1 MNAFEVEHL
10 YFSYGGAHTTISSI
24 LKDLSFTVKMGEL
37 VAIQGPSGSGKS
49 TLLYALGLLS
59 RPDSGLI
66 RILGKDVSNCREEE
80 LAKIRNRN
88 IGFVFQQFYL
98 LPKTSVL
105 ENILLPTRYFDEELP
120 NRIFQMD
127 RAKKYAELVGLG
139 ERLQFYPNQL
149 SGGQQQRVA
158 ICRALMSDAKVILAD
173 EPTGNLDSESA
184 KQILQL
190 LRELNK
196 NHNKT
201 IIIIT
206 HDNEVANQCD
216 RIIKIKDGRILDKS
230 TSVQSS
236 ADQLDSSI
244 DQMLTV
250 PSLISEKKPAASY
263 WRLWTIGQ
271 LNLDPKRTLKA
282 FRDILPSAIW
292 NLKRHKTR
300 TALTMIGISVGIAA
314 VLAMITLG
322 QFTKGKILAGYAD
335 MGVNTI
341 VFNGIPN
348 WDIKATDLVPTPF
361 RFFDWDGEVRS
372 LKRIFPEIE
381 RMSPILNRS
390 RIALNYGGRTIDQDA
405 RIIGFG
411 EDGLIISQRRL
422 LFGRNFSQVE
432 IIQKSSVCII
442 GYEVAERLF
451 FDSQPL
457 GQVLRISEGKSSYS
471 CRVIGVMSP
480 STSSKEGLRPNLQV
494 VVPYS
499 FFQAQAGNWWS
510 SQLKQILVRIDEGA
524 DAEKV
529 GAGIKAFFEQKYGS
543 SGTFSVDSDSV
554 LVNQMR
560 QFLTLFTILLSSVAF
575 VTLLVGGVGITN
587 MMLVSISE
595 RFREIGL
602 RKALGATSQEIRTQF
617 LMESMIVC
625 SIAGF
630 IGLILGFLSYQI
642 AIWVATKFVDKLSFE
657 WTLDGMAFLLSIL
670 SIFVVGLVSG
680 IFPAIKAERLQ
691 IIEALRSE

>member
-1 MNAFEVEHL
+1 
-10 YFSYGGAHTTISSI
+10 
-24 LKDLSFTVKMGEL
+24 MG
-37 VAIQGPSGSGKS
+37 
-49 TLLYALGLLS
+49 
-59 RPDSGLI
+59 D
-66 RILGKDVSNCREEE
+66 
-80 LAKIRNRN
+80 
-88 IGFVFQQFYL
+88 
-98 LPKTSVL
+98 
-105 ENILLPTRYFDEELP
+105 
-120 NRIFQMD
+120 
-127 RAKKYAELVGLG
+127 
-139 ERLQFYPNQL
+139 RLQSHPNQL

-158 ICRALMSDAKVILAD
+158 ICRALMSDARVILAD

-190 LRELNK
+190 LRDLNK
-196 NHNKT
+196 NHSKT

-216 RIIKIKDGRILDKS
+216 RIIKIKDGRILD
-230 TSVQSS
+230 QSIV
-236 ADQLDSSI
+236 DQSKFNQTNI
-244 DQMLTV
+244 LTI
-250 PSLISEKKPAASY
+250 PSLISEKSEKNLSACS
-263 WRLWTIGQ
+263 RFLCSLGF
-271 LNLDPKRTLKA
+271 LKLDPKKALKV

-361 RFFDWDGEVRS
+361 RFFDWEGEVNS
-372 LKRIFPEIE
+372 LKRIFPEID
-381 RMSPILNRS
+381 RMSPILDRS
-390 RIALNYGGRTIDQDA
+390 RITLNYGGRAIDQDV
-405 RIIGFG
+405 RMIGFG
-411 EDGLIISQRRL
+411 EDGLSIAQRRL

-432 IIQKSSVCII
+432 IVQKSSVCII
-442 GYEVAERLF
+442 GYEIAERLF

-471 CRVIGVMSP
+471 CRVIGVLSP
-480 STSSKEGLRPNLQV
+480 STSGKEGLRPNLQV

-499 FFQAQAGNWWS
+499 FFQAQSGNWWS
-510 SQLKQILVRIDEGA
+510 SQLKQILVQIDEGA
-524 DAEKV
+524 DAERV

-602 RKALGATSQEIRTQF
+602 RKALGATSREIRTQF

-625 SIAGF
+625 FIAGF
-630 IGLILGFLSYQI
+630 IGLILGFFVLSDSDLGGHE
-642 AIWVATKFVDKLSFE
+642 VC
-657 WTLDGMAFLLSIL
+657 
-670 SIFVVGLVSG
+670 
-680 IFPAIKAERLQ
+680 
-691 IIEALRSE
+691 

>member
-1 MNAFEVEHL
+1 MNAIEVEHL
-10 YFSYGGAHTTISSI
+10 YFSYGGARTSINSI
-24 LKDLSFTVKMGEL
+24 LKDLSFTVRVGEL

-66 RILGKDVSNCREEE
+66 RILGRDVSSCTEDE

-105 ENILLPTRYFDEELP
+105 DNILLPTRYFDEEIP
-120 NRIFQMD
+120 NGINQID

-139 ERLQFYPNQL
+139 DRLQFYPNQL

-190 LRELNK
+190 LRDLNR

-216 RIIKIKDGRILDKS
+216 RIIKIKDGRILDQS
-230 TSVQSS
+230 TV
-236 ADQLDSSI
+236 
-244 DQMLTV
+244 DQMKFDQTNIVTV
-250 PSLISEKKPAASY
+250 PSLMSEKKEAACS
-263 WRLWTIGQ
+263 RFLCSFG
-271 LNLDPKRTLKA
+271 LLKLDPKKALKV
-282 FRDILPSAIW
+282 FRNILPSAIW
-292 NLKRHKTR
+292 NLKRYRTR

-361 RFFDWDGEVRS
+361 RFFDWEGEVNS
-372 LKRIFPEIE
+372 LKRIFPEID
-381 RMSPILNRS
+381 RMSPILDRS
-390 RIALNYGGRTIDQDA
+390 RITLNYGGRTIDQDV
-405 RIIGFG
+405 RMIGLG
-411 EDGLIISQRRL
+411 EDGLRIAQRGL

-432 IIQKSSVCII
+432 IVQKSSVCII
-442 GYEVAERLF
+442 GYEIAERLF

-471 CRVIGVMSP
+471 CRVIGVLSP
-480 STSSKEGLRPNLQV
+480 STSNKEGLRPNLQV

-499 FFQAQAGNWWS
+499 FFQAQSGNWWS
-510 SQLKQILVRIDEGA
+510 SQLKQILVQIDEGA
-524 DAEKV
+524 EAERV
-529 GAGIKAFFEQKYGS
+529 GAGIKSFFEQKYGS

-602 RKALGATSQEIRTQF
+602 RKALGATSREIRTQF
-617 LMESMIVC
+617 LVESMILC
-625 SIAGF
+625 FIAGF

-657 WTLDGMAFLLSIL
+657 WTLDGMALFLSIL

-680 IFPAIKAERLQ
+680 IFPAVKAEKLQ

>member
-1 MNAFEVEHL
+1 MNAIEVEHL
-10 YFSYGGAHTTISSI
+10 YFSYGGARTSINSI
-24 LKDLSFTVKMGEL
+24 LKDLSFSVKVGEL

-66 RILGKDVSNCREEE
+66 RILGKDVSSCTEVE

-105 ENILLPTRYFDEELP
+105 DNILLPTRYFVEELP
-120 NRIFQMD
+120 NGINQID
-127 RAKKYAELVGLG
+127 RAKKYAGLVGLG
-139 ERLQFYPNQL
+139 DRLQFYPNQL

-190 LRELNK
+190 LRDLNK

-216 RIIKIKDGRILDKS
+216 RIIRIKDGRILDMS
-230 TSVQSS
+230 AVDQSGFDQSS
-236 ADQLDSSI
+236 I
-244 DQMLTV
+244 LTV
-250 PSLISEKKPAASY
+250 PSLISDISEKKPDACS
-263 WRLWTIGQ
+263 RSLCSFG
-271 LNLDPKRTLKA
+271 LFKHDPKKALKV

-361 RFFDWDGEVRS
+361 RFFDWEGEVKS
-372 LKRIFPEIE
+372 LKRIFPEID

-390 RIALNYGGRTIDQDA
+390 RIALNYGGRTIDQDV
-405 RIIGFG
+405 RMMGFG
-411 EDGLIISQRRL
+411 EDGLNIAQRKL

-432 IIQKSSVCII
+432 IVQKSSVCII
-442 GYEVAERLF
+442 GYEIAARLF

-457 GQVLRISEGKSSYS
+457 GQVLRISEGKSSFS
-471 CRVIGVMSP
+471 CRVIGVLSP
-480 STSSKEGLRPNLQV
+480 STSNKEGLRPNLQV

-499 FFQAQAGNWWS
+499 FFQAQSGNWWS
-510 SQLKQILVRIDEGA
+510 SQLKQILVQIDEGA
-524 DAEKV
+524 EAERV

-602 RKALGATSQEIRTQF
+602 RKALGATSREIRTQF

-625 SIAGF
+625 FVAGF

-657 WTLDGMAFLLSIL
+657 WTLDGMALFLSIL

-680 IFPAIKAERLQ
+680 IFPAVKAERLQ

>member
-1 MNAFEVEHL
+1 MNAIEVEHL
-10 YFSYGGAHTTISSI
+10 YFSYGGVRTSVNSI
-24 LKDLSFTVKMGEL
+24 LKDLSFTVKVGEL

-66 RILGKDVSNCREEE
+66 RILGKNVSGCTEVE

-105 ENILLPTRYFDEELP
+105 DNILLPTRYFDEELP
-120 NRIFQMD
+120 NGINQID
-127 RAKKYAELVGLG
+127 RAKKYAQLVGLG
-139 ERLQFYPNQL
+139 DRLQFYPNQL

-190 LRELNK
+190 LRDLNK
-196 NHNKT
+196 NHSKT

-206 HDNEVANQCD
+206 HDNEVANKCD
-216 RIIKIKDGRILDKS
+216 RIIKIKDGRILDQS
-230 TSVQSS
+230 TGDQSKF
-236 ADQLDSSI
+236 DQTSI
-244 DQMLTV
+244 LTIS
-250 PSLISEKKPAASY
+250 SLISERSEDNFSACSRVLRSLGLLK
-263 WRLWTIGQ
+263 
-271 LNLDPKRTLKA
+271 LDPKKALKV

-341 VFNGIPN
+341 VFTGVPN
-348 WDIKATDLVPTPF
+348 WDIKATDVVPTPF
-361 RFFDWDGEVRS
+361 RFFDWDGEVNS
-372 LKRIFPEIE
+372 LRRIFPEIE
-381 RMSPILNRS
+381 IMSPFLERG

-405 RIIGFG
+405 RIMGFG
-411 EDGLIISQRRL
+411 EEGLIISQRRL
-422 LFGRNFSQVE
+422 LFGRNFSRVE
-432 IIQKSSVCII
+432 IAQKSSVCII

-457 GQVLRISEGKSSYS
+457 GQVLRVSEGKSSYS
-471 CRVIGVMSP
+471 CRVIGVLSP
-480 STSSKEGLRPNLQV
+480 STSHREGLRPNLQV

-499 FFQAQAGNWWS
+499 FFQARSGSWWS
-510 SQLKQILVRIDEGA
+510 SQLKQILVRIDKGA

-529 GAGIKAFFEQKYGS
+529 GAGIRAFFEQKYGS

-560 QFLTLFTILLSSVAF
+560 QFLTLFTVLLSSVAF

-602 RKALGATSQEIRTQF
+602 RKALGATSREIRTQF

-625 SIAGF
+625 FIAGF
-630 IGLILGFLSYQI
+630 IGLILGFFSYQT

-657 WTLDGMAFLLSIL
+657 WTLDGMALCLSIL
-670 SIFVVGLVSG
+670 SIFVAGLVSG
-680 IFPAIKAERLQ
+680 IFPAVKAEKLQ

>member
-1 MNAFEVEHL
+1 MNAIEVEHL
-10 YFSYGGAHTTISSI
+10 YFSYGGVRTSVSSI
-24 LKDLSFTVKMGEL
+24 LKDLSFTVKVGEL

-66 RILGKDVSNCREEE
+66 RILGKNVSGCTEVE

-105 ENILLPTRYFDEELP
+105 DNILLPTRYFDEELP
-120 NRIFQMD
+120 NGINQID
-127 RAKKYAELVGLG
+127 RAKEYALLVGLG
-139 ERLQFYPNQL
+139 DRLQFYPNQL

-190 LRELNK
+190 LRDLNK

-216 RIIKIKDGRILDKS
+216 RIIKIKDGRILDQS
-230 TSVQSS
+230 TGDQSKFN
-236 ADQLDSSI
+236 QTSS
-244 DQMLTV
+244 LTI
-250 PSLISEKKPAASY
+250 PSLIPERSEGNFSACSRVL
-263 WRLWTIGQ
+263 RLLG
-271 LNLDPKRTLKA
+271 LLKLDPKKVLKA
-282 FRDILPSAIW
+282 FRDIFPSAIW

-322 QFTKGKILAGYAD
+322 QFTKGKILSGYAD

-341 VFNGIPN
+341 IFNGIPN

-361 RFFDWDGEVRS
+361 RFFDWEGEVNS
-372 LKRIFPEIE
+372 LRRIFPEIE
-381 RMSPILNRS
+381 IMSPFLEKG
-390 RIALNYGGRTIDQDA
+390 RIALNYGGRTIDQDV
-405 RIIGFG
+405 RMIGFG
-411 EDGLIISQRRL
+411 EDGLGIAQRRL

-432 IIQKSSVCII
+432 IVQKSSVCII
-442 GYEVAERLF
+442 GYEIAERLF

-471 CRVIGVMSP
+471 CRVIGVLSP
-480 STSSKEGLRPNLQV
+480 STSNKEGLRPNLQV

-499 FFQAQAGNWWS
+499 FFQAQSGSWWS
-510 SQLKQILVRIDEGA
+510 SQLKQILVQIDEGA

-602 RKALGATSQEIRTQF
+602 RKALGATSREIRTQF

-625 SIAGF
+625 FIAGF

-657 WTLDGMAFLLSIL
+657 WTLDGMALCLSIL

-680 IFPAIKAERLQ
+680 IFPAVKAEKLQ